1 MSSSTNPEKLV
12 YLQNGVFKR
21 KELSD
26 GLQYYAN
33 NAFNTFALP
42 AANGNYV
49 LTNTN
54 NVFTW
59 TDAGDVS
66 TGGEEGEIT
75 GTLDNSHFQTSDGN
89 ALTIAA
95 NGTIPYFKNNSQ
107 FAGLDFPTSG
117 THVLVTNGDTSA
129 PTWTQLSEE
138 IVLNNGGY
146 NNTSNKY
153 LLTNWNSTTSNHR
166 TLALPDTS
174 GYYMLCYKPLSE
186 GDISTA
192 DNFMEI
198 TANALFTNVLG
209 INSTQKSVIA
219 YSGNSAHGLSLPAES
234 GYAALY
240 NFTGTAMP
248 VFHILDAEAVF
259 KTIYG
264 CTTSEYCLMYNNG
277 NTVNKLSIPTDA
289 NKYMIERTS
298 GGEVLL
304 SAPDEKLT
312 FTFEQLQSNSGTQI
326 IASDTITPTGA
337 PRLESGKK
345 YLITLDITVICYDYE
360 QALVGFTTEPTYT
373 IGFDNEAIIR
383 ANIGNAQRYTH
394 LSGSAIVSLSSG
406 TSFALTCSYS
416 GDSTITYY
424 RGRYKVNIVEL

>member
-21 KELSD
+21 KEMSN
-26 GLQYYAN
+26 GLQYYMN
-33 NAFNTFALP
+33 SSFSTIALP
-42 AANGNYV
+42 PTNGTYMISLQDNV
-49 LTNTN
+49 LSL
-54 NVFTW
+54 VESS
-59 TDAGDVS
+59 G
-66 TGGEEGEIT
+66 TGGSEEGEIT

-89 ALTIAA
+89 ALTIHA
-95 NGTIPYFKNNSQ
+95 NGTIPYFTTNSK

-129 PTWTQLSEE
+129 PTWTQLNEE

-174 GYYMLCYKPLSE
+174 GYYMLCYKPLSD

-219 YSGNSAHGLSLPAES
+219 YSGSSAHGLSLPAES

-277 NTVNKLSIPTDA
+277 NTVSKLSIPSDA

-337 PRLESGKK
+337 PWLDIGKK

-360 QALVGFTTEPTYT
+360 QAFVGFTSVPTYT

-383 ANIGNAQRYTH
+383 ANIGNAQMYTH
-394 LSGSAIVSLSSG
+394 LSGSAIVSPSSG
-406 TSFALTCSYS
+406 ANFVLSCSYS
-416 GDSTITYY
+416 GDTTITYY